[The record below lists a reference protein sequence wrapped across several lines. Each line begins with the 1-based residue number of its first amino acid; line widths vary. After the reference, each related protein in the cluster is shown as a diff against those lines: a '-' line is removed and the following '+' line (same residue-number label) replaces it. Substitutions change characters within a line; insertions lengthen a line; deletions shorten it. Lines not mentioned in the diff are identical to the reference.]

1 MARVGL
7 VASRVTTAAADL
19 ADKVGFDKVTLSAVA
34 RILGIAEPSM
44 YSHVR
49 SVAELRKGVAVLA
62 ATELADC
69 IGEALAGR
77 AGKDALVAF
86 SNAYREFARTCPGR
100 YTATHIQ
107 LTEEELSRSTGH
119 QRIFAMTMAMFRAY
133 DLSEGELTDAVR
145 LVRSSLHGFVSLE
158 SIGGFGHPR
167 DVQKSWENGIEAIH
181 VMLTEWPSSGAAR

>member
-1 MARVGL
+1 VARVGL
-7 VASRVTTAAADL
+7 TASRVTTAAADL
-19 ADKVGFDKVTLSAVA
+19 ADKVGFDKVTISAVA
-34 RILGIAEPSM
+34 RNLGIAEPSM

-49 SVAELRKGVAVLA
+49 GVAELRKGVAVLA

-77 AGKDALVAF
+77 AGKDALTAF
-86 SNAYREFARTCPGR
+86 SNAYRQFALSYPGR
-100 YTATHIQ
+100 YTATHVQ
-107 LTEEELSRSTGH
+107 LTDEELAGSTGH
-119 QRIFAMTMAMFRAY
+119 QRIFAMTLAIFRAY
-133 DLSEGELTDAVR
+133 ELGGADLTDAVR

-181 VMLTEWPSSGAAR
+181 VMLTEWPSPGSVR